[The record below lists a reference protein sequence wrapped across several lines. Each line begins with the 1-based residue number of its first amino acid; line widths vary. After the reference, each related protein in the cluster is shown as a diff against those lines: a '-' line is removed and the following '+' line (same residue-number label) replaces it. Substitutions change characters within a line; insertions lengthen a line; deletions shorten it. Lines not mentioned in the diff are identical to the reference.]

1 MIPGIVAG
9 QASAYTPPPPF
20 GGKAPDEVAGL
31 TMWID
36 GTTASTLYLSSGEAN
51 VSSDGDAVGVAQS
64 RGGLSKGFQRAGPTE
79 GALYKVA
86 IVNGKSVM
94 RFDGVDD
101 RYFSRNV
108 SAGTVVSP
116 APVGDF
122 LGASA
127 KTFVAALSIVGADAN
142 QANVYQNDAV
152 FEDAGGYVG
161 LMVSNVDASTVRLHA
176 YNYDGNANAATADVA
191 KSTWFVV
198 AYKHDGTDVK
208 IKVNGGL
215 WTSVASGATN
225 GWSPT
230 TVTLMLGSNYQTSRL
245 EFDLAHAAFY
255 NAAVSDSDVDDVMTW
270 MASEIGISI

>member
-9 QASAYTPPPPF
+9 QASSYTPPPPP
-20 GGKAPDEVAGL
+20 GGKAPDEVSGL

-36 GTTASTLYLSSGEAN
+36 GTTASTLYVSNGGAN
-51 VSSDGDAVGVAQS
+51 VSTDGDTVGVAQS
-64 RGGLSKGFQRAGPTE
+64 RGGLSKAFQRAGQTE
-79 GALYKVA
+79 GGLYKIA
-86 IVNGKSVM
+86 IVNGKSVI

-101 RYFSRNV
+101 RYFSQNA
-108 SAGTVVSP
+108 SGGSIASP

-122 LGASA
+122 LAASA

-152 FEDAGGYVG
+152 FEDSGGYTG
-161 LMVSNVDASTVRLHA
+161 LMVSNVDASNVRLHA
-176 YNYDGNANAATADVA
+176 YNYDGNSDAATVDIA
-191 KSTWFVV
+191 KSTWCVV

-208 IKVNGGL
+208 VKVNGGS
-215 WTSVASGATN
+215 WSSVASGATN

-230 TVTLMLGSNYQTSRL
+230 TSALVFGGNYQTRRL

-255 NAAVSDSDVDDVMTW
+255 NTAVSDADVDDLIKW
-270 MASEIGISI
+270 MAAEIGVSL